1 MTGGIEML
9 TIKQIEEA
17 AAIAAKEFSIK
28 SITLFGS
35 YASGKNT
42 PESDVDLLVEF
53 TTDAV
58 SLITLCSLKYRMEEL
73 LDTSVDIV
81 HAPIPEGAVIE
92 LDKVV
97 QLYAA

>member
-1 MTGGIEML
+1 ML
-9 TIKQIEEA
+9 TIEQITNA
-17 AAIAAKEFSIK
+17 AAAVAKEFP
-28 SITLFGS
+28 ITKIQLFGS

-58 SLITLCSLKYRMEEL
+58 SLFTLSALKIRLEEL
-73 LDTSVDIV
+73 LGISVDVV
-81 HAPIPEGAVIE
+81 HAPIPEDSIIE

-97 QLYAA
+97 PIYAA

>member
-1 MTGGIEML
+1 ML
-9 TIKQIEEA
+9 TIEQITNA
-17 AAIAAKEFSIK
+17 AAAVAKEFP
-28 SITLFGS
+28 ITKIQLFGS

-58 SLITLCSLKYRMEEL
+58 SLFTLSALTIRLEEL
-73 LDTSVDIV
+73 LGISVDVV
-81 HAPIPEGAVIE
+81 HAPIPEDSIIE

-97 QLYAA
+97 PIYAA

>member
-1 MTGGIEML
+1 ML
-9 TIKQIEEA
+9 TIEQIVKA
-17 AAIAAKEFSIK
+17 AAVAAKEFP
-28 SITLFGS
+28 ITKILLFGS

-58 SLITLCSLKYRMEEL
+58 SLLTLSALKQRFEEL
-73 LDTSVDIV
+73 LGIPVDVV
-81 HAPIPEGAVIE
+81 HAPIPDDSIIE

-97 QLYAA
+97 PIYAA

>member
-1 MTGGIEML
+1 ML
-9 TIKQIEEA
+9 TIEQITDA
-17 AAIAAKEFSIK
+17 AVAVAKEFP
-28 SITLFGS
+28 ITKIQLFGS

-58 SLITLCSLKYRMEEL
+58 SLLTLSALKIRLEEL
-73 LDTSVDIV
+73 LGISVDVV
-81 HAPIPEGAVIE
+81 HAPIPEDSIIE

-97 QLYAA
+97 PIYAA

>member
-1 MTGGIEML
+1 ML
-9 TIKQIEEA
+9 TIEQIVKA
-17 AAIAAKEFSIK
+17 AAVVAKEFP
-28 SITLFGS
+28 ITKILLFGS

-58 SLITLCSLKYRMEEL
+58 SLLTLSALKQRFEEL
-73 LDTSVDIV
+73 LGIPVDVV
-81 HAPIPEGAVIE
+81 HAPIPEDSIIE

-97 QLYAA
+97 PIYAV

>member
-1 MTGGIEML
+1 ML
-9 TIKQIEEA
+9 TIEQIVKA
-17 AAIAAKEFSIK
+17 AAVVAKEFP
-28 SITLFGS
+28 ITKILLFGS

-58 SLITLCSLKYRMEEL
+58 SLLTLSALKQRFEEL
-73 LDTSVDIV
+73 LGIPVDVV
-81 HAPIPEGAVIE
+81 HAPIPEDSIIE

-97 QLYAA
+97 PIYAA

>member
-1 MTGGIEML
+1 ML
-9 TIKQIEEA
+9 TIEQIEKA
-17 AAIAAKEFSIK
+17 AAVAAKEFPVTKIQ
-28 SITLFGS
+28 LFGS

-58 SLITLCSLKYRMEEL
+58 SLLTLSALKQRFEEL
-73 LDTSVDIV
+73 LGIPVDVV
-81 HAPIPEGAVIE
+81 HAPIPDDSIIE

-97 QLYAA
+97 PIYAA

>member
-1 MTGGIEML
+1 ML
-9 TIKQIEEA
+9 TIEQIVKA
-17 AAIAAKEFSIK
+17 AAVAAKEFPVTKIQ
-28 SITLFGS
+28 LFGS

-58 SLITLCSLKYRMEEL
+58 SLLTLSALKQRFEEL
-73 LDTSVDIV
+73 LGIPVDVV
-81 HAPIPEGAVIE
+81 HAPIPDDSIIE

-97 QLYAA
+97 PIYAA